1 MENGFQDMPQSMP
14 TLRGGE
20 KGAAAKQRWPRA
32 VGKGRTKRP
41 KVENITRR
49 LKKKNENPGQFVA

>member
-1 MENGFQDMPQSMP
+1 MENGFQDMPRGMP

-49 LKKKNENPGQFVA
+49 